1 MRLYG
6 CDDPLS
12 VLQNPEV
19 LYDKVKNLKTARKT
33 FQLLKMV
40 LKTAGSEIKSEI
52 GEEALDKLQ
61 NYQKMFEEPEPI
73 QEQHENEV
81 EQDMVEDEEE
91 DEFDKEDQEDDNEQE
106 EEEELDLAYLFPGM
120 RHQEQDA
127 SDSENCTNCS
137 ILYGKLQ
144 QADEKLQ
151 EAREHIALLSK
162 TCMVIADLLD
172 EDKAKVVKQ
181 LLPMWTRHFL
191 PFLAESDEDDE

>member
-1 MRLYG
+1 
-6 CDDPLS
+6 
-12 VLQNPEV
+12 
-19 LYDKVKNLKTARKT
+19 VKNLNTARKT

-40 LKTAGSEIKSEI
+40 LKAAGSEIQSEI
-52 GEEALDKLQ
+52 GQEALDKLQ
-61 NYQKMFEEPEPI
+61 NYQKMFEEPEPEPAPI
-73 QEQHENEV
+73 PEEDANEADDEAEDDENED
-81 EQDMVEDEEE
+81 EDEDEEE
-91 DEFDKEDQEDDNEQE
+91 NEEEEE

-120 RHQEQDA
+120 RQNQRTHYEGND
-127 SDSENCTNCS
+127 DDDNENCTNCS

-172 EDKAKVVKQ
+172 EDKGKVVKK

-191 PFLAESDEDDE
+191 PFLEEDSDESDA